1 MWSEKN
7 SIALSQIA
15 VKVFLGILV
24 GCDVGGWWLVDW
36 FLGWTRYW
44 PMDDLAHR
52 VLFLASLY
60 AASVPAYCI
69 LLCLTRLLAN
79 ISDGQ
84 VFIPQN
90 VRALRSASW
99 CCVAAALVCLAS
111 CFYYIPFLAV
121 AVAAAFMALIIRI
134 IKNVFE
140 QAIGMKSELDL
151 TV

>member
-1 MWSEKN
+1 MWTEKN
-7 SIALSQIA
+7 SIALSQIS

-24 GCDVGGWWLVDW
+24 GCDVAGWWLVDW
-36 FLGWTRYW
+36 FLNWPRYF
-44 PMDDLAHR
+44 PMNDLLHR
-52 VLFLASLY
+52 VLFLITLY
-60 AASVPAYCI
+60 AASVPAYC
-69 LLCLTRLLAN
+69 LLFCLARLLGN
-79 ISDGQ
+79 ISEGQ

-90 VRALRSASW
+90 VRALRSAGW

-140 QAIGMKSELDL
+140 QAIGMKAELDL

>member
-1 MWSEKN
+1 MWTEKN
-7 SIALSQIA
+7 SIALSQMSI
-15 VKVFLGILV
+15 KLFLVILV
-24 GCDVGGWWLVDW
+24 GCDLGGWWLVKW
-36 FLGWTRYW
+36 FLSWTRAVPGYT
-44 PMDDLAHR
+44 PLHHA
-52 VLFLASLY
+52 LFLVSLY
-60 AASVPAYCI
+60 AASVPAYC
-69 LLCLTRLLAN
+69 LLFCLTRLLAN
-79 ISDGQ
+79 IADGQ

-90 VRALRSASW
+90 VRALRSAGW

-140 QAIGMKSELDL
+140 QAIGMKAELDL

>member
-15 VKVFLGILV
+15 VKVFLVILV

-36 FLGWTRYW
+36 FLDWPRYM
-44 PMDDLAHR
+44 PMNDLAHR

-69 LLCLTRLLAN
+69 LLCLARLLGN
-79 ISDGQ
+79 IREGQ

-99 CCVAAALVCLAS
+99 CCAAAALVCLAS

-140 QAIGMKSELDL
+140 QAIGMKAELDL